1 MLDDRQIDELENLI
15 VFSTMDQLPLVLSRA
30 IPILFA
36 ELRLVRA
43 TLDSKVNDFL
53 GGLPHD
59 LSAAA
64 NNEGTHRASETGVP
78 ERRQPVGSDDSLP
91 APSQQSQDSVVGGGS
106 SASEGGSGEG
116 KTQRRR
122 GRPKGSRNQKNL
134 DAGDGSQTV
143 RREVR
148 EEALGDSGILPIEN
162 PESHERKGW
171 VN

>member
-59 LSAAA
+59 LSTAA
-64 NNEGTHRASETGVP
+64 NNEGTDRASQTGVP
-78 ERRQPVGSDDSLP
+78 ERRQPVGSDDPLP
-91 APSQQSQDSVVGGGS
+91 APSQQGQGSGVGGGS

-116 KTQRRR
+116 KVKRRG
-122 GRPKGSRNQKNL
+122 GRPKGSRNKKNL
-134 DAGDGSQTV
+134 DAGDSSQTV

-162 PESHERKGW
+162 ITGHEREGRL
-171 VN
+171 N